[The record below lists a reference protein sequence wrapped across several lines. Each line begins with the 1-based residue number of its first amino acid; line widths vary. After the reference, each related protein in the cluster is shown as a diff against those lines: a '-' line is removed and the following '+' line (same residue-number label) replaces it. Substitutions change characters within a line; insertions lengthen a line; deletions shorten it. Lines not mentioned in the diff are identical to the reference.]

1 MLSRFTQSIKHIAN
15 ITADSPEY
23 LILGLEKLKI
33 NSISCRTWLPSG
45 NLIKAARK
53 DARMEIRRYCLCI
66 MRIYYRWMQNV
77 IEPDATETM
86 ESPLIGAPLIESQ
99 RTDRMFSFATSDA
112 ASNTL

>member
-1 MLSRFTQSIKHIAN
+1 
-15 ITADSPEY
+15 
-23 LILGLEKLKI
+23 
-33 NSISCRTWLPSG
+33 
-45 NLIKAARK
+45 
-53 DARMEIRRYCLCI
+53 

-86 ESPLIGAPLIESQ
+86 ESPLIGAVLIESQ